1 MTDATSADASSA
13 DAITAPGLS
22 GPIEPARAYRVA
34 LARPAAAA
42 GVRFKPRGDLTLR
55 GDLLVLL
62 ITENGADAVLA
73 AEPV

>member
-1 MTDATSADASSA
+1 MTASSSA
-13 DAITAPGLS
+13 APVTAPGLS
-22 GPIEPARAYRVA
+22 GPIDPARTYQVA

-55 GDLLVLL
+55 GDLLALL

-73 AEPV
+73 AEPR